1 LPLEPLDQYLQRKK
15 KLAELEALGDDP
27 YPHRFDQSATPAEIA
42 SGYAA
47 RDRATL
53 EAEHVAARTAGRIV
67 TLRLHGKAGFAHIQG
82 DGGRLQ
88 IYVKLDVVGE
98 KTFRLFQLLDIGDI
112 VGVSGHLFRTKT
124 DELTVWVDHLQL
136 LSKSLLPLP
145 EKWHGLA
152 DVAMRYRQRY
162 LDLISNPRVREIFL
176 RRAEIL
182 RELRSFFDSR
192 GYIEVETPMMQ
203 TIPGGAAA
211 RPFITHHNTL
221 DLDLYL
227 RIAPELYLKRLVVGG
242 LDRVYE
248 INRNFRNEGISTA
261 HNPEFTMLEFY
272 QAYSDYRDLMD
283 LTEELLA
290 GLALKVCGSTVVT
303 YGEHS
308 LDFGRWQRLSMR
320 EAVEKYWPM
329 DAAPAPTQAE
339 LASPGG
345 PHAAARRYNSWVA
358 RVQSVESGRGP
369 LLGVEQ
375 MTDGELSGLLFETV
389 AESRLIQATL
399 LYDFPTDI
407 SPLSKCKPDDPT
419 LVERF
424 EMYVAGMELGNAFSE
439 LNDAEEQ
446 ERRFREQVAHG
457 GEEVPREVDL
467 DYVRALA
474 HGLPPTAGMGI
485 GIDRLTMLFTDSH
498 SIREVILFPLL
509 RPEMDAIAVPADAHE
524 STGET
529 R

>member
-1 LPLEPLDQYLQRKK
+1 MPFEPLEQYLQRKK
-15 KLAELEALGDDP
+15 KLAEIEALGDDP
-27 YPHRFDQSATPAEIA
+27 YPHRFDQSATPSEIA
-42 SGYAA
+42 AGYGG

-53 EAEHVAARTAGRIV
+53 EAEQVAARTAGRIV

-82 DGGRLQ
+82 DGARLQ

-98 KTFRLFQLLDIGDI
+98 KTFRLFQLLDMGDI

-124 DELTVWVDHLQL
+124 DELTVWVDHIQL

-162 LDLISNPRVREIFL
+162 LDLIANPRVREIFL

-182 RELRSFFDSR
+182 RELRAFFDSR

-248 INRNFRNEGISTA
+248 INRNFRNEGISTE

-290 GLALKVCGSTVVT
+290 RLGAQGLR
-303 YGEHS
+303 
-308 LDFGRWQRLSMR
+308 LDRGDLWRACPGLR
-320 EAVEKYWPM
+320 EM
-329 DAAPAPTQAE
+329 
-339 LASPGG
+339 
-345 PHAAARRYNSWVA
+345 AAAVDAGGRRK
-358 RVQSVESGRGP
+358 
-369 LLGVEQ
+369 
-375 MTDGELSGLLFETV
+375 
-389 AESRLIQATL
+389 I
-399 LYDFPTDI
+399 
-407 SPLSKCKPDDPT
+407 
-419 LVERF
+419 
-424 EMYVAGMELGNAFSE
+424 
-439 LNDAEEQ
+439 
-446 ERRFREQVAHG
+446 
-457 GEEVPREVDL
+457 
-467 DYVRALA
+467 LA
-474 HGLPPTAGMGI
+474 HGRGARARRKLNWQVRAARTLRRDVTTLGSRVCSLWKQAGGFCWVS
-485 GIDRLTMLFTDSH
+485 RK
-498 SIREVILFPLL
+498 
-509 RPEMDAIAVPADAHE
+509 
-524 STGET
+524 
-529 R
+529 